1 MHVFIVWGLV
11 EMRDG
16 RVKRYITFIFIL
28 SAMFLLGGCR
38 GQKKL
43 SNSAD
48 ESKVLVIGSD
58 RYEPYIYRNEDGAFE
73 GIDVELAT
81 EALRRMGYEP
91 EFKPIVWENKK
102 DYLNDGEVDCLWGC
116 FSMNGREE
124 EYQWAGPY
132 LYSRQTVAVR
142 MDSDIRKISDLDGRR
157 VAVQETSKAG
167 EYFLHSNDENVP
179 DVESVYCFSRMDEV
193 YAALRKNYVEA
204 VCGHEGA
211 LRLFVDTAPDEYRL
225 LDESLFSSNLGVA
238 FGKEYDKEF
247 VAELEKVLGEML
259 SDGTTA
265 EIVRKYGLHV
275 DISLDKGE
283 N

>member
-1 MHVFIVWGLV
+1 MK
-11 EMRDG
+11 DS
-16 RVKRYITFIFIL
+16 RVKYIIFIL
-28 SAMFLLGGCR
+28 LAMFSLLGCR
-38 GQKKL
+38 SQKSL
-43 SNSAD
+43 SNSSD
-48 ESKVLVIGSD
+48 DSKVLVIGSD
-58 RYEPYIYRNEDGAFE
+58 RYEPYIYRNEDGDFE

-81 EALRRMGYEP
+81 EALRRMGYKP

-102 DYLNDGEVDCLWGC
+102 DYLADGAVDCLWGC

-132 LYSRQTVAVR
+132 LYSRQMAAVR
-142 MDSDIRKISDLDGRR
+142 MDSDILKISDLDGRR
-157 VAVQETSKAG
+157 VAVQETSKAE
-167 EYFLHSNDENVP
+167 EYFLYSDSRSVP

-211 LRLFVDTAPDEYRL
+211 LRLFIDTAPDEYRL
-225 LDESLFSSNLGVA
+225 LEGSLFLSRLGVA

-247 VAELEKVLGEML
+247 VAELERVLGEML

-265 EIVRKYGLHV
+265 EIVRKYGLDV
-275 DISLDKGE
+275 DKSLDKGE